1 MPRSNARGLPSLGR
15 CRLSHPTDRRRCA
28 VGAERR
34 CVLTCPVGGMA
45 RTAGPIISPPDGLSG
60 LPAYIRKG
68 QELRLEGPGGI
79 LSDLGNMRGIAKTCC
94 SAPSVRDPRA
104 QRAVRSSSD
113 PTPPARRAVV
123 VNAFTVDLEDWAYGL
138 LGGETPI
145 TSRVVGNVER
155 MLALLEQHNVKAT
168 FFALG
173 KVCKKFPELLPR
185 VAAGGHEIAS
195 HGYGHD
201 LVYNM
206 TPESFREDVR
216 RSVGIIGE
224 QTGAAPIGYRA
235 PAFSITRQSL
245 WAGPILAELGFK
257 YSSSIFPIRG
267 SRYGIADAP
276 VFPFNWDDWLT
287 ARKAGVC
294 GAAGQPEARSPK
306 PGLIE
311 FPMTTLAFAGRRWPV
326 CGGGYLRLLPAR
338 FLKAAVR
345 QAHRQGQP
353 AVVYMHPYELDVSE
367 VCELERAGWRFGRQ
381 TALTQ
386 SLFRCFIKRRL
397 ADIFRTFKFAP
408 MREVLGVSELRR

>member
-1 MPRSNARGLPSLGR
+1 MRADLLGQRPLNPPS
-15 CRLSHPTDRRRCA
+15 
-28 VGAERR
+28 
-34 CVLTCPVGGMA
+34 
-45 RTAGPIISPPDGLSG
+45 PIISPPAALSG
-60 LPAYIRKG
+60 LLLYIRKG
-68 QELRLEGPGGI
+68 QGLRLEGQSG
-79 LSDLGNMRGIAKTCC
+79 LVSDLGNMRGTAKTSS
-94 SAPSVRDPRA
+94 SAPSVRDQRA
-104 QRAVRSSSD
+104 QRGSRTSSD
-113 PTPPARRAVV
+113 PAQPAHRPVV
-123 VNAFTVDLEDWAYGL
+123 VNAFTVDLEDWAHGL

-155 MLALLEQHNVKAT
+155 MLALLERHNVKAT

-173 KVCKKFPELLPR
+173 KVCEKFPELLPR
-185 VAAGGHEIAS
+185 VTACGHEIAS

-201 LVYNM
+201 LLFNM
-206 TPESFREDVR
+206 TPESFREDVQ

-235 PAFSITRQSL
+235 PAFSITRQSM

-267 SRYGIADAP
+267 SRYGIVGAP
-276 VFPFNWDDWLT
+276 TFPFQWDEWLMPGEADSNDALT
-287 ARKAGVC
+287 E
-294 GAAGQPEARSPK
+294 PEARSPK
-306 PGLIE
+306 PDLLE

-326 CGGGYLRLLPAR
+326 CGGGYLRLLPTC

-353 AVVYMHPYELDVSE
+353 AVVYMHPYELDASE
-367 VCELERAGWRFGRQ
+367 VYELERAGWRFGRK

-386 SLFRCFIKRRL
+386 SMFRCFIKRRL

-408 MREVLGVSELRR
+408 LRDVLGV